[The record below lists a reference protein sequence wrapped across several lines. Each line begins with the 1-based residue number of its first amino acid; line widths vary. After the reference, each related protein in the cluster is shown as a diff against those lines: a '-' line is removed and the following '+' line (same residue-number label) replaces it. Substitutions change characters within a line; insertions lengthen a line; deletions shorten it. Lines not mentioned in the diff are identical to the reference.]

1 VKAAMTIEN
10 IAVGVDLSND
20 ARVAAEWGTS
30 IGLHIG
36 APVTLINVVE
46 SSDGL
51 RLIASSEQ
59 VASTIK
65 EERATAEERLKI
77 LAEKTPGAQVSSML
91 VDGSPAETL
100 VKTANELGANLIIV
114 GTHGRSGLSRFL
126 LGSVAEEVAERATV
140 SVLVARGRVARDK
153 ILAAVSLRRT
163 SEEVVS
169 AAATLVDPGST
180 LELFHA
186 WNLPVGIEQL
196 YRRVDQST
204 RSHLAASIEG
214 RLSRSAEALDGREL
228 NVVTN
233 HANRAARAGILAR
246 LEEEPFDLVV
256 VGGRKNGVGSTARA
270 LLRHSPCS
278 VLIVR

>member
-1 VKAAMTIEN
+1 MTIEK

-30 IGLHIG
+30 IGLHLG
-36 APVTLINVVE
+36 VPVTLINVVE
-46 SSDGL
+46 SSNGL
-51 RLIASSEQ
+51 GLIASSEQ
-59 VASTIK
+59 VATTLK

-77 LAEKTPGAQVSSML
+77 LAEKTPGARVSTML

-100 VKTANELGANLIIV
+100 VKTANELGANLVIV
-114 GTHGRSGLSRFL
+114 GTHGRSGLRRFL

-163 SEEVVS
+163 SEDVVS
-169 AAATLVDPGST
+169 AARTLVDPGST

-214 RLSRSAEALDGREL
+214 RLARSAEALKGRDL

-233 HANRAARAGILAR
+233 HANRAARSGILAR
-246 LEEEPFDLVV
+246 LEEEPFDLAV
-256 VGGRKNGVGSTARA
+256 VGGRKNGLGSTARA

>member
-1 VKAAMTIEN
+1 MKAAMTIEN